1 MITTVIPPI
10 ILECCQ
16 IAKLLGSQN
25 GYIIQDGEKGAP
37 AEGIQAQSKRGGEIP
52 EELTNTEMTTTDIEI
67 GS

>member
-37 AEGIQAQSKRGGEIP
+37 AEGIQAQSK
-52 EELTNTEMTTTDIEI
+52 
-67 GS
+67 